1 MIVRAK
7 YIVSDSRTVN
17 ENGAVF
23 LCQSK
28 VIAVGTWP
36 EISATFPVDNVL
48 DMGSAVI
55 MPGWVNT
62 HTHLEL
68 TNLHDL
74 TEQKNRFID
83 WIWQIA
89 TVEQRREPDWI
100 QQSIAGGIQ
109 MSLMAGTTTIGNIHQ
124 SLDGLAMLKSSP
136 LRMVVF
142 YETLGFNPVLE
153 SEYAER
159 IEQLIQRS
167 LPATDRYRSAI
178 TPHAPYSTRLERY
191 QHSLELAQAYSLHL
205 STHIS
210 ETEAEIQFL
219 KCGTGDFIELLD
231 RFSIPHHDWIPPQI
245 SPIAYLDQLGVL
257 QAQPQL
263 VHCNYLSEA
272 DIRLIA
278 DSRSSVVFCPRSHQ
292 YFHHQHHPVQ
302 RLIAAGVNLAIGTD
316 SLASNWSL
324 DMKDELKVLFDL
336 DLPRP
341 QILDMLTVNG
351 AESLGWSKVG
361 RLEKGWQADLIAV
374 SLPAQTIGTIES
386 ILEQICQPEAH
397 NLLTMVGGEIVYRID
412 TVSVKNRVPG

>member
-7 YIVSDSRTVN
+7 YIVPDSRTVN

-23 LCQSK
+23 LCHSK
-28 VIAVGTWP
+28 VVAVGTWA

-55 MPGWVNT
+55 MPGWVNA

-74 TEQKNRFID
+74 AKQKNRFID

-89 TVEQRREPDWI
+89 TAEQRRKPDWI
-100 QQSIAGGIQ
+100 QQSIVDGIQ
-109 MSLMAGTTTIGNIHQ
+109 MSLMAGTTAIGNIHQ
-124 SLDGLAMLKSSP
+124 SLDGLMALKSSP

-159 IEQLIQRS
+159 IEQLIQLS
-167 LPATDRYRSAI
+167 FPVTDRYRPAI
-178 TPHAPYSTRLERY
+178 TPHAPYSTGLERY
-191 QHSLELAQAYSLHL
+191 QHSLELAQAHNLHL

-210 ETEAEIQFL
+210 ETAAEIQFL
-219 KCGTGDFIELLD
+219 KYGNGDFIELLD
-231 RFSIPHHDWIPPQI
+231 RFGIPHHDWMPPRI

-257 QAQPQL
+257 KAQPQL
-263 VHCNYLSEA
+263 VHCNYLSET

-302 RLIAAGVNLAIGTD
+302 RLISAGINLAIGTD

-341 QILDMLTVNG
+341 QILEMLTVNG
-351 AESLGWSKVG
+351 AKSLGWSKIG
-361 RLEKGWQADLIAV
+361 RLEEGWQADLIAV
-374 SLPAQTIGTIES
+374 SLPPQTIGTIES

-397 NLLTMVGGEIVYRID
+397 NLLTMVGGEIVCRID
-412 TVSVKNRVPG
+412 TN